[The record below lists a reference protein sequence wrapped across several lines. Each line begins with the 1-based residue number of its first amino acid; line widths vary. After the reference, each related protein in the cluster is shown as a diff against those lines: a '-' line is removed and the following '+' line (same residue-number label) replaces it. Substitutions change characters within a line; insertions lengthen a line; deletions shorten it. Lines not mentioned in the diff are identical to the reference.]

1 MQKGPRRKRGPSF
14 LTPYPPDKNR
24 CEKMKY
30 SEPES
35 RIDTGTASTQAIAM
49 LRMVASCSPEPLA
62 AMAPATPDDSTWV
75 VETGRPNMSAAPMG
89 AAATSSADA
98 AWA

>member
-14 LTPYPPDKNR
+14 LTPYPPDQNR

-35 RIDTGTASTQAIAM
+35 RIATGSVSTQAIAVM
-49 LRMVASCSPEPLA
+49 RMVSSCTPEPLA
-62 AMAPATPDDSTWV
+62 AMAPATTDDSTWV
-75 VETGRPNMSAAPMG
+75 VETGRPNVSAAKIV

-98 AWA
+98 P